1 MRGFTY
7 NEYHIRCL
15 LLRDDLDFNKFN
27 KVDLIDFLEVSI
39 KETDKYKKLHES
51 ETVTKDK
58 TIQLIEYA
66 LEHNVDYVYV
76 LEDLLKLVKGQDI
89 QINLESYL
97 D

>member
-1 MRGFTY
+1 MKGIMY

-27 KVDLIDFLEVSI
+27 KIDLIDFLEVSV
-39 KETDKYKKLHES
+39 KETDKYKKLY
-51 ETVTKDK
+51 ETETNTKNK
-58 TIQLIEYA
+58 VIQLIEYA

-89 QINLESYL
+89 QIDLESYL